1 MHSFSLGTLLL
12 KLQLSED
19 RPFSLG
25 LCRQVENLQDQA
37 LQRSLPWAGTCRRRR
52 PSLPRVCG
60 NWPCHL
66 PDLPGPGGASLPS
79 CGFRT
84 WGRCAVSCWPAEALD
99 SMVA

>member
-37 LQRSLPWAGTCRRRR
+37 LQRSLLWAGTCRRRR
-52 PSLPRVCG
+52 PSLPGSVG
-60 NWPCHL
+60 T
-66 PDLPGPGGASLPS
+66 GPAISLTCLAQEGPHCPAVVS
-79 CGFRT
+79 
-84 WGRCAVSCWPAEALD
+84 GRGEGVL
-99 SMVA
+99 